1 MIMVIMSSYHENF
14 NIKLDFIT
22 LLIISYYPSR
32 IYKSLSQNLKILIES
47 SHYDPIFN
55 NLFI

>member
-1 MIMVIMSSYHENF
+1 MVIMSSYHENF